1 MFALTTT
8 ALVFITAAFHP
19 LVTSSPLTTQ
29 NQPSISPNATLSAL
43 NDWENFAYPIPSPNN
58 QILKG
63 RIFTSKPLRPGPL
76 QSVID
81 GVLAYAQR
89 HVSDLGPTARLY
101 PRDNGLCYRDLGGCF
116 FEIRSKVDRGEGN
129 RPIMT
134 WLMVRDVLLALR
146 EVLVRGQKS
155 FQTSFVLVDDQARS
169 WGHGEIREGISACN
183 VVEVE

>member
-8 ALVFITAAFHP
+8 VLSFITAAFNP
-19 LVTSSPLTTQ
+19 LVSSSPLNTQ

-81 GVLAYAQR
+81 GVLAYAQQ
-89 HVSDLGPTARLY
+89 HVSDYGPTARLY

-116 FEIRSKVDRGEGN
+116 FELRSKVDPEGGK

-146 EVLVRGQKS
+146 EVLVRRQQS
-155 FQTSFVLVDDQARS
+155 YETSFVLVDIEARS

-183 VVEVE
+183 AAEAE